1 LGRGGYPHGGEKGRE
16 TKETLAD
23 GSATFEAVREWRV
36 ETLMI
41 HGAEEYFW
49 NWCVAMHRSPPT
61 EVNTLSYD

>member
-49 NWCVAMHRSPPT
+49 NWCVRDAPVT
-61 EVNTLSYD
+61 AN